1 MKNLKKI
8 TSLMILVMTFGFT
21 SCSSESSE
29 NSKESQVEE
38 LEVTSDLKKEV
49 EGNWLEVGVVRD
61 GQPVITGD
69 KEALLKSWN
78 SNLLKLSGIRV
89 NFTDVYIDGTDGDY
103 QLIFRSTDYRSSFYV
118 KRNGS
123 VSLFAAGDTSCT
135 TSDCSQETEGCIVKY
150 ELSKPG
156 APGYC
161 SPCANGGKC
170 IKTTS
175 NFSMISF

>member
-1 MKNLKKI
+1 MKILNKMSL
-8 TSLMILVMTFGFT
+8 LMIVIIIFGFT
-21 SCSSESSE
+21 SCSSDNSE

-38 LEVTSDLKKEV
+38 LEVKSDVKKEV
-49 EGNWLEVGVVRD
+49 EGNWLEVGVIRD

-69 KEALLKSWN
+69 KKALLESWN
-78 SNLLKLSGIRV
+78 SNLLKLSGIKGD
-89 NFTDVYIDGTDGDY
+89 FTDVYIYGTDGGY
-103 QLIFRSTDYRSSFYV
+103 QLIFKGSVFQSSFYV
-118 KRNGS
+118 KRNDS
-123 VSLFAAGDTSCT
+123 ASLFAAGDTSCT
-135 TSDCSQETEGCIVKY
+135 TSDCPQEPEGCVVKY

-170 IKTTS
+170 TKTTS